1 MKKEKQLEK
10 MDNKKIIEVECST
23 TIQPEKKLEMLNN
36 KIIIEVGGNAGDDTQ
51 RYASIPDTFVYSFEP
66 VPVLAGRLK
75 DKFKDATN
83 VEIFELAVSDFNGVS
98 ELGISGPN
106 EDWNMGC
113 SSLNNFNPNIGNEW
127 GGRKDF
133 QFMDK
138 TLAGVM
144 RMDTFMH
151 ECHIDEV
158 EFLHCDAQGSDLK
171 VLQSF
176 GEKLHLLKAG
186 RVEAANTV
194 SLYDGVD
201 NSVYSIIKFL
211 EENDFHIDA
220 VINHFGEELKSL
232 DELPKSTEEV
242 DVYFTNK
249 KYYNER
255 KELTY

>member
-1 MKKEKQLEK
+1 MH
-10 MDNKKIIEVECST
+10 
-23 TIQPEKKLEMLNN
+23 N
-36 KIIIEVGGNAGDDTQ
+36 KIVIEVGGNAGDDTE
-51 RYASIPDTFVYSFEP
+51 RYASQPDTFVYSFEP

-75 DKFKDATN
+75 DKFRDATN
-83 VEIFELAVSDFNGVS
+83 VEILELAVSDFDGQA
-98 ELGISGPN
+98 EFGISGPN
-106 EDWNMGC
+106 ENWNMGC
-113 SSLNNFNPNIGNEW
+113 SSLNNFNPNIGEEW

-138 TLAGVM
+138 TLTGVM

-151 ECHIDEV
+151 ECNLDEI

-176 GEKLHLLKAG
+176 GDKLQSLKAG

-201 NSVYSIIKFL
+201 NSVYSIVKFL
-211 EENDFHIDA
+211 EENEFEVYAIR
-220 VINHFGEELKSL
+220 NHFGELIESM
-232 DELPKSTEEV
+232 DDLPNSTEEV

-249 KYYNER
+249 RYYNGR
-255 KELTY
+255 

>member
-1 MKKEKQLEK
+1 MPLRKCTQLIKMEKQLEK
-10 MDNKKIIEVECST
+10 MY
-23 TIQPEKKLEMLNN
+23 N

-66 VPVLAGRLK
+66 VPLLAGRLK
-75 DKFKDATN
+75 DKFRDTPN
-83 VEIFELAVSDFNGVS
+83 VEILQLAVSDFDGQA
-98 ELGISGPN
+98 EFGISGPD
-106 EDWNMGC
+106 ETWNMGC
-113 SSLNNFNPNIGNEW
+113 SSLNNFNSNIGNEW

-138 TLAGVM
+138 TLTGVM

-151 ECHIDEV
+151 ECNLDEI

-220 VINHFGEELKSL
+220 IVNHFGEELKST
-232 DELPKSTEEV
+232 DELPNSTEEV

-255 KELTY
+255 RELTY